1 MITFRC
7 RHATFPTSDVARRC
21 ARAMDPDR
29 RKQMQPTDCPAC
41 GKVRLVA
48 PAAAERAD
56 AEQQGRAA

>member
-1 MITFRC
+1 MTTRC
-7 RHATFPTSDVARRC
+7 RHATFPTAAVARRC

-29 RKQMQPTDCPAC
+29 RKQMMPADCPDC

-56 AEQQGRAA
+56 AEQQGRVA